1 MAFAETPSIDP
12 CDASDSTL
20 GPAIDPSCR
29 GGFDFTLLFEQ
40 CIFTILPC
48 SLFLLAIP
56 VRVWTLR
63 HAETVARLDGK
74 FVANL
79 VKCIHFHLHFRLY
92 QCRLKREVLT
102 QPVD

>member
-1 MAFAETPSIDP
+1 MAFAEASSIDP
-12 CDASDSTL
+12 CNTSDNTF

-48 SLFLLAIP
+48 SLFLIAVP
-56 VRVWTLR
+56 VRVFTLR

-74 FVANL
+74 LVAKL
-79 VKCIHFHLHFRLY
+79 VKCVHFILL
-92 QCRLKREVLT
+92 QVVVSSSKR
-102 QPVD
+102 